1 MNLNNIN
8 HPGYEPEKW
17 NSNIYIKRTHNCYAY
32 ALNLIDIKQANICEK
47 YMKITN
53 KHDCPMLRP
62 QPGQLSGYR
71 DEFTPSP
78 VTCKKI
84 EERMMKDNPL
94 IKKLKLNEECPDNFY
109 KIALVSRTKKNN
121 SDYHFY
127 RQDNNGL
134 WSHKDGWKLATN
146 KDAKGKLIRSPETAN
161 RGYYNIF
168 CGYYAVPNLDK
179 LKNMSNIT
187 KPYKNKISETQK
199 VLNMIN
205 KNQKTKKSKSHKN

>member
-1 MNLNNIN
+1 MNLKNGIQ
-8 HPGYEPEKW
+8 
-17 NSNIYIKRTHNCYAY
+17 IYIKRTHNCYAY

-168 CGYYAVPNLDK
+168 CGYYAVNATRTSSYFYVILSYSILFSVQGDTCFFGVGMCPTFL
-179 LKNMSNIT
+179 LVIPS
-187 KPYKNKISETQK
+187 P
-199 VLNMIN
+199 
-205 KNQKTKKSKSHKN
+205 